1 MVGTSNQSVPE
12 IPNEQIY
19 NMDKTDIPNMIFPI
33 IFIWNI
39 PNYIPPLSQKGFWDE
54 PQSLRKWDPGQGAR
68 ESPKT
73 PWQLRVL

>member
-33 IFIWNI
+33 IFIWIFPIIFRRWVKKAFGMNR
-39 PNYIPPLSQKGFWDE
+39 
-54 PQSLRKWDPGQGAR
+54 SLRKWDPGQGAR